1 MCGWARSS
9 QFWEDRDQWNGG
21 LGGGKGGCIAKTRAE
36 GGPGTLESEHSRAR
50 QGPGF
55 KMGRAVL
62 SLGSLS
68 PCGQMACLSSE
79 TLRLMSPCQEPDG
92 SIPGPRTLP
101 SLSGQCGKRVL
112 QHPLLLVMHGHSTM
126 SATHPRAAGVGP
138 LASGPSSERPLG
150 SSLSLDPLTGAQVT
164 PSLLHCSSVP
174 GTKKETP
181 LMLKIHF
188 KLLPTSSPREMTKR
202 NQ

>member
-1 MCGWARSS
+1 MEWGAGWRKA
-9 QFWEDRDQWNGG
+9 
-21 LGGGKGGCIAKTRAE
+21 GCSAKATAG

-55 KMGRAVL
+55 KMGRSVL
-62 SLGSLS
+62 ALGSLS
-68 PCGQMACLSSE
+68 PCGPMTCPSSE
-79 TLRLMSPCQEPDG
+79 TLRLIPCQEHC
-92 SIPGPRTLP
+92 SSPGPRTLP
-101 SLSGQCGKRVL
+101 SSGQRGKRVL

-126 SATHPRAAGVGP
+126 SAAHPRAAGAGP
-138 LASGPSSERPLG
+138 LAPGPSSERPLG
-150 SSLSLDPLTGAQVT
+150 SSLSLEPPAGAQVT
-164 PSLLHCSSVP
+164 PPLLHCSSVP

-188 KLLPTSSPREMTKR
+188 KLLPTSSPREMTKQ